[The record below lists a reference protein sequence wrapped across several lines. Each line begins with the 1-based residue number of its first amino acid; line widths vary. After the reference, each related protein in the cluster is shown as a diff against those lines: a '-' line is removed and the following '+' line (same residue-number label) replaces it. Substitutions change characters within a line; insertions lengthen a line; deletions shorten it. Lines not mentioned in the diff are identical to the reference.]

1 MNILFYLFQNINE
14 SSGTIGGVERHTLTI
29 KKGLELLG
37 YSFFFSY
44 AHFDDVGKHDDDGR
58 HLLVTSR
65 TPVSEVRDFIV
76 RNKIDVIHIQQNDGS
91 ELKIFKQATEG
102 LDHVRIVTTYHF
114 CPGYELGDLTVHN
127 CWVRFLQSEKFSK
140 KIKWLRRLVFLPLY
154 IRKKKRDM
162 IEKFR
167 LLYSVSNPLVVLC
180 NDYVERFSDILGV
193 DCSSKIKVINNCTTF
208 EDYFDEKKI
217 KDKQKEIVIVSRLEE
232 TYKRLSI
239 AINIWKRIQKEGKF
253 PDWHMTI
260 VGEGYSRSFYDGM
273 IRGVAN
279 ISLVGRQDSKPY
291 FERGSIYL
299 NTSKTEGWCLCCGEA
314 MQMGVV
320 PIAFSSWGAVFDI
333 IDNDSSGFIIPD
345 DNTDEFYYKLV
356 LLMENDELRRTMS
369 EAAIRKSQEF
379 SREKFLKNYMDLYNG
394 R

>member
-1 MNILFYLFQNINE
+1 
-14 SSGTIGGVERHTLTI
+14 
-29 KKGLELLG
+29 
-37 YSFFFSY
+37 
-44 AHFDDVGKHDDDGR
+44 
-58 HLLVTSR
+58 
-65 TPVSEVRDFIV
+65 
-76 RNKIDVIHIQQNDGS
+76 
-91 ELKIFKQATEG
+91 
-102 LDHVRIVTTYHF
+102 
-114 CPGYELGDLTVHN
+114 
-127 CWVRFLQSEKFSK
+127 
-140 KIKWLRRLVFLPLY
+140 
-154 IRKKKRDM
+154 M

-180 NDYVERFSDILGV
+180 NDYVERFSDILGG

-260 VGEGYSRSFYDGM
+260 VGEGYSRSYYDEM

-345 DNTDEFYYKLV
+345 NNTDEFYYKLV

-369 EAAIRKSQEF
+369 ESAIRKSREF